1 MIDASTHWE
10 YAPQNCLCVYSSKCS
25 TDYKT
30 LWQKFMHT
38 VLRIFFHLRLADWQT
53 DKPTLTHTQQRIWC
67 GPIRMR
73 MKKHLNK
80 VRWALP
86 TILVFYFF
94 CGKKIHFPNS
104 IRKKSLKI
112 VEFYALALCQS
123 TISHRYIWMRNY
135 EIHLYLSQN
144 HKNVDIKNWTQLLF
158 DGTCEKWNYS
168 RKRRVYWDSVCQNRR
183 EKSTQQFMWHNIVCV
198 NQSIKRNIKLNT
210 NKRFRQ
216 TKDETHHNNIII
228 NSTTFFSFVLYS
240 SHA

>member
-38 VLRIFFHLRLADWQT
+38 VLRIFFSFTTSWLTDRQT
-53 DKPTLTHTQQRIWC
+53 DTHSHSTKNLVWSDS
-67 GPIRMR
+67 
-73 MKKHLNK
+73 NAYETASK

-94 CGKKIHFPNS
+94 VEKKIHFPNS

-144 HKNVDIKNWTQLLF
+144 HKNVDIKNWTQFLF

-183 EKSTQQFMWHNIVCV
+183 EKSPAVHVT
-198 NQSIKRNIKLNT
+198 
-210 NKRFRQ
+210 
-216 TKDETHHNNIII
+216 
-228 NSTTFFSFVLYS
+228 
-240 SHA
+240 

>member
-1 MIDASTHWE
+1 MRLKFLFFLQKMKFQYWTETELTASNGCIKNRWSMQAHTENTHHRTVCVSIALNA
-10 YAPQNCLCVYSSKCS
+10 APITRLCDRNLCTPFYV
-25 TDYKT
+25 
-30 LWQKFMHT
+30 
-38 VLRIFFHLRLADWQT
+38 FFSFTTMADWQT

-73 MKKHLNK
+73 MKQHLNK

-183 EKSTQQFMWHNIVCV
+183 EKSPAVHVT
-198 NQSIKRNIKLNT
+198 
-210 NKRFRQ
+210 
-216 TKDETHHNNIII
+216 
-228 NSTTFFSFVLYS
+228 
-240 SHA
+240 